1 MWRGYLDKSNV
12 AYSSELAQSVPVNYE
27 YLHTSG
33 HCDMESL
40 DWLFSTLSPRAII
53 PIHTDNPRA
62 FADLFCDKWPI
73 LMMQD
78 GETFRAIKDPLDM
91 E

>member
-1 MWRGYLDKSNV
+1 
-12 AYSSELAQSVPVNYE
+12 
-27 YLHTSG
+27 
-33 HCDMESL
+33 MESL

-78 GETFRAIKDPLDM
+78 GETFRAIKDPDYDNITAKIVAHKVLDDDM
-91 E
+91 RL